1 MERYYKAFKQIF
13 CFVGYIICGIS
24 VNTEKAVVTLK
35 RTDEKCECPKCKRRC
50 SIIEVYTRTIRDMD
64 ISGRRCYIILET
76 CHVKCSCGYYGIEK
90 LDFLDKYARYTKR
103 FVEYVAMLCQKM
115 SLKDVAEIAGINWKT
130 AKRIDKEELQ
140 KLVKNL
146 KNANPKRIGVDEIAY
161 EKGHKYITV
170 VRDLDSE
177 RVIWVKEGRAKEDL
191 DQFFIELGK
200 RKCNKIIVAVID
212 MWKPYIASIKE
223 HTNAEIV
230 FDKFHVSK
238 KINEAVDKIRKKEFA
253 KADKEERT
261 NMKHKRFL
269 ILSRRKNLKPEE
281 VETLDVLMEQNK
293 PLFIA
298 YVMKEQGLDVFDEI
312 DPINGIARIHKW
324 IDNVILTGIE
334 EFNNV
339 IETIKT
345 YLYGIINYFK
355 YRITNAASEGFNTK
369 ITVLKRRAYGFRDLE
384 YFKLKILQSC
394 G

>member
-1 MERYYKAFKQIF
+1 MIEYLDAFKKLF
-13 CFVGYIICGIS
+13 YFEGYIICGIS
-24 VNTEKAVVTLK
+24 VDTEKAVATLK
-35 RTDEKCECPKCKRRC
+35 RTDKTCKCPKCKRRC
-50 SIIEVYTRTIRDMD
+50 SIIELYIRTIRDLD
-64 ISGRRCYIILET
+64 ICGRRCCIVLET

-103 FVEYVAMLCQKM
+103 FVEYVAYLCQKM
-115 SLKDVAEIAGINWKT
+115 SLKDVAEITKINWKT

-140 KLVKNL
+140 KLVKDL
-146 KNANPKRIGVDEIAY
+146 KNANPKRIGIDEIAY
-161 EKGHKYITV
+161 EKGHKYLTI
-170 VRDLDSE
+170 VRDLDLR
-177 RVIWVKEGRAKEDL
+177 RVIWVTEGRAKEDL
-191 DQFFIELGK
+191 DKFFINLGK
-200 RKCNKIIVAVID
+200 KKCKRIIVAVID

-253 KADKEERT
+253 KADKEERI

-281 VETLDVLMEQNK
+281 VESLDILMQQNN
-293 PLFIA
+293 PLYIA
-298 YVMKEQGLDVFDEI
+298 YLMKEQGMDVFDET
-312 DPINGIARIHKW
+312 DPINGVARIHKW

-334 EFNNV
+334 EFNSV

-345 YLYGIINYFK
+345 YLYGIVNYFK
-355 YRITNAASEGFNTK
+355 YKITNAASEGFNTK

>member
-1 MERYYKAFKQIF
+1 MTEYKKAFQKIF
-13 CFVGYIICGIS
+13 SFKGYIIYGIS
-24 VNTEKAVVTLK
+24 VDTEKAVVTLK
-35 RTDEKCECPKCKRRC
+35 RIDEECKCPKCKRRC
-50 SIIEVYTRTIRDMD
+50 SIIEAYTRTIRDLD
-64 ISGRRCYIILET
+64 VCGRKCNIILET
-76 CHVKCSCGYYGIEK
+76 NHVKCSCGYYGIEK

-103 FVEYVAMLCQKM
+103 FVEYVAHLCQKM

-140 KLVKNL
+140 KLVKDL

-161 EKGHKYITV
+161 EKGHKYLTV
-170 VRDLDSE
+170 VRDLGLG
-177 RVIWVKEGRAKEDL
+177 RVIWVGEGRKKEDL
-191 DQFFIELGK
+191 DKFFIELGK
-200 RKCNKIIVAVID
+200 KKCSKITVAVID

-223 HTNAEIV
+223 HTKAEIV

-253 KADKEERT
+253 KADKEERI

-281 VETLDVLMEQNK
+281 VESLDVLMKQNN
-293 PLFIA
+293 PLYIA
-298 YVMKEQGLDVFDEI
+298 YLMKEQGLDVFDET
-312 DPINGIARIHKW
+312 DPISGIVRIHKW

-334 EFNNV
+334 EFNSV
-339 IETIKT
+339 IETVRN

-355 YRITNAASEGFNTK
+355 YKITNAASEGFNTK